1 MNTQFIPP
9 NFANFANFMQQM
21 TMMQQMQQQQFF
33 NGFIYYCQRNNLNY
47 KDENIYNQYC
57 QMYQNNM
64 NNNMNNMYNNNM
76 NYNNNMYNVNN
87 NMTNM
92 NNNMSKSMNN
102 MNNNMSNSMNNMNI
116 NMNNNMS
123 NSANNVN
130 NNINNN
136 MNFNINNMNVNNIQ
150 NPNNIGGIN
159 NNNPND
165 NQNDI
170 YVHSSSGSEEPK
182 QILPRTEKTLY
193 LKPNELKMNPNPN
206 FNQFAGLDNGII
218 NVNLRTTSGFSVII
232 NAPKSMSFEDL
243 FINFANK
250 AGVPPSTIGKELIFL
265 YNAQKMDT
273 KSKLPLSSLFKTTNA
288 KITIVDVQGIIGA

>member
-9 NFANFANFMQQM
+9 NFANFMQQM
-21 TMMQQMQQQQFF
+21 KMMQQMQQQQFF

-57 QMYQNNM
+57 QMYQNM
-64 NNNMNNMYNNNM
+64 NNMNNMYNNNM

-87 NMTNM
+87 NMNNM

-102 MNNNMSNSMNNMNI
+102 MNNNMSNST
-116 NMNNNMS
+116 
-123 NSANNVN
+123 

>member
-33 NGFIYYCQRNNLNY
+33 NGFINYCQQYNLNY

-57 QMYQNNM
+57 QMYQNM

-76 NYNNNMYNVNN
+76 NYNNNMYNVN
-87 NMTNM
+87 
-92 NNNMSKSMNN
+92 
-102 MNNNMSNSMNNMNI
+102 
-116 NMNNNMS
+116 
-123 NSANNVN
+123 
-130 NNINNN
+130 
-136 MNFNINNMNVNNIQ
+136 NNMNVNNIQ

-288 KITIVDVQGIIGA
+288 KIIIVDVQGIIGA

>member
-9 NFANFANFMQQM
+9 NFANFSNFMQQM
-21 TMMQQMQQQQFF
+21 KMMQQMQQQQFF

-87 NMTNM
+87 NM
-92 NNNMSKSMNN
+92 NN
-102 MNNNMSNSMNNMNI
+102 MNNNMSNST
-116 NMNNNMS
+116 
-123 NSANNVN
+123 

>member
-9 NFANFANFMQQM
+9 NFANFSNFMQQM
-21 TMMQQMQQQQFF
+21 KMMQQMQQQQFF
-33 NGFIYYCQRNNLNY
+33 NGFINYCQQYNLNY

-57 QMYQNNM
+57 QMYQNMSNNM

-87 NMTNM
+87 NM
-92 NNNMSKSMNN
+92 NN
-102 MNNNMSNSMNNMNI
+102 MNNNMSNST
-116 NMNNNMS
+116 
-123 NSANNVN
+123 

>member
-9 NFANFANFMQQM
+9 NFANFSNFMQQM
-21 TMMQQMQQQQFF
+21 KMMQQMQQQQFF
-33 NGFIYYCQRNNLNY
+33 NGFINYCQQYNLNY

-57 QMYQNNM
+57 QMYQNMSNNM

-87 NMTNM
+87 NMNNM

-123 NSANNVN
+123 NST

-273 KSKLPLSSLFKTTNA
+273 KSKLPLSNLFKTTNA

>member
-9 NFANFANFMQQM
+9 NFANFSNFMQQM
-21 TMMQQMQQQQFF
+21 KMMQQMQQQQFF
-33 NGFIYYCQRNNLNY
+33 NGFINYCQQYNLNY

-57 QMYQNNM
+57 QMYQNMSNNM

-87 NMTNM
+87 NMNNM

-102 MNNNMSNSMNNMNI
+102 MNNNMSNST
-116 NMNNNMS
+116 
-123 NSANNVN
+123 

-265 YNAQKMDT
+265 YNAKKMDT

>member
-1 MNTQFIPP
+1 MGQIFKNSEKAKTFWIKNNHRNFI
-9 NFANFANFMQQM
+9 FVKLD
-21 TMMQQMQQQQFF
+21 
-33 NGFIYYCQRNNLNY
+33 IDSNNLPDLQRTFPKSHVIAPGEMQGFRIVVFSSVVRKSVYPVRYTINY
-47 KDENIYNQYC
+47 KHSFKLKVYAEVIL
-57 QMYQNNM
+57 
-64 NNNMNNMYNNNM
+64 
-76 NYNNNMYNVNN
+76 V
-87 NMTNM
+87 
-92 NNNMSKSMNN
+92 KLE
-102 MNNNMSNSMNNMNI
+102 
-116 NMNNNMS
+116 
-123 NSANNVN
+123 
-130 NNINNN
+130 
-136 MNFNINNMNVNNIQ
+136 IQ
-150 NPNNIGGIN
+150 NSFNKFTFRNDKYEKDKVEMSVTQKLRLYNGGNAPAEIFWDNNREKAFSI
-159 NNNPND
+159 
-165 NQNDI
+165 
-170 YVHSSSGSEEPK
+170 SPK
-182 QILPRTEKTLY
+182 KDTILPRTEKTLY

>member
-9 NFANFANFMQQM
+9 NFANFSNFMQQM

-33 NGFIYYCQRNNLNY
+33 NGFINYCQQYNLNY

-57 QMYQNNM
+57 QMYQNMSNNM

-87 NMTNM
+87 NMNNM

-123 NSANNVN
+123 NST

>member
-9 NFANFANFMQQM
+9 NFANFSNFMQQM
-21 TMMQQMQQQQFF
+21 KMMQQMQQQQFF
-33 NGFIYYCQRNNLNY
+33 NGFINYCQQYNLNY

-57 QMYQNNM
+57 QMYQNM

-87 NMTNM
+87 NMNNM

-123 NSANNVN
+123 NST

>member
-9 NFANFANFMQQM
+9 NFANFSNFMQQM
-21 TMMQQMQQQQFF
+21 KMMQQMQQQQFF
-33 NGFIYYCQRNNLNY
+33 NGFINYCQQYNLNY

-57 QMYQNNM
+57 QMYQNMSNNM

-87 NMTNM
+87 NMNNM

-123 NSANNVN
+123 NST

>member
-33 NGFIYYCQRNNLNY
+33 NGFINYCQQYNLNY

-57 QMYQNNM
+57 QMYQNMRNNM

-87 NMTNM
+87 NMNNM

-123 NSANNVN
+123 NST

-250 AGVPPSTIGKELIFL
+250 AGVPQSTIGKELIFL

>member
-9 NFANFANFMQQM
+9 NFANFSNFMQQM
-21 TMMQQMQQQQFF
+21 KMMQQMQQQQFF
-33 NGFIYYCQRNNLNY
+33 NGFINYCQQYNLNY

-57 QMYQNNM
+57 QMYQNISNNM

-87 NMTNM
+87 NMNNM

-123 NSANNVN
+123 NST

-165 NQNDI
+165 NQNEI

-250 AGVPPSTIGKELIFL
+250 AGVPQSTIGKELIFL

>member
-9 NFANFANFMQQM
+9 NFANFSNFMQQM
-21 TMMQQMQQQQFF
+21 KMMQQMQQQQFF
-33 NGFIYYCQRNNLNY
+33 NGFIYYCQQYNLNY

-57 QMYQNNM
+57 QMYQNMSNNM

-87 NMTNM
+87 NMNNM

-123 NSANNVN
+123 NST

>member
-1 MNTQFIPP
+1 
-9 NFANFANFMQQM
+9 
-21 TMMQQMQQQQFF
+21 
-33 NGFIYYCQRNNLNY
+33 
-47 KDENIYNQYC
+47 
-57 QMYQNNM
+57 
-64 NNNMNNMYNNNM
+64 
-76 NYNNNMYNVNN
+76 
-87 NMTNM
+87 
-92 NNNMSKSMNN
+92 
-102 MNNNMSNSMNNMNI
+102 
-116 NMNNNMS
+116 
-123 NSANNVN
+123 
-130 NNINNN
+130 
-136 MNFNINNMNVNNIQ
+136 MNVNNIH